1 MLSNIS
7 EKKMHV
13 VRYVLVIGWLLLILS
28 LFYDP
33 ISHYLTDPNNLA
45 SPLRDQVINR
55 ANDPN
60 TCVRVQG
67 ECLTDSPYPIAT
79 RIFWGMTVPS
89 AIAIVFIFGHETW
102 RRICPLYFLSQIPR
116 ALGLQPKLKINKNNW
131 LLENHLYLQ
140 FILLFIGLNFRIL
153 FINSARPVFGL
164 FLILTILSAI
174 TIVYLYGGR
183 SWCHY
188 VCPFGMVQMVF
199 TGPRGLIASEAH
211 TAAPKTVTQSMCRT
225 FDQNTGQEKITC
237 ISCKSPCMDID
248 AEKAYWQQL
257 TKPGRKL
264 VQYGYLGLV
273 VGYFVYYRLYAGN
286 FDYYFSGA
294 WTHEENQLS
303 TIFKP
308 GFYLFNQPI
317 PIPKLIATPLTI
329 GACVFLLC
337 LICTQLQKAYTVYLR
352 RNNPYI
358 DRELILHR
366 VFSLCTFVAFNAF
379 YVYGGRPEILRLP
392 PIVQLIFNGLVVLI
406 STLWL
411 YRTWGRNLEE
421 YKKESIADKLRRQL
435 KKLDI
440 DFTKILKNRSLDQL
454 KPDELDILAQVLP
467 EVTRRSTLQDRLQ
480 VYKGVLQESLQ
491 AANIQAANSLKM
503 LEHLRQQLNISEQE
517 HYTLL
522 TELGIEDPT
531 LIKPEEEFTQEDRYR
546 LESYREAIAALLQE
560 LVDSGMPLSEA
571 IRLKTRQIQN
581 LKREYRI
588 TKQEHFQIL
597 GGIFDS
603 VRPKAEGFLSLLEVE
618 ASRYRVLSN
627 LQSQGQTPVFVLLRK
642 LLRAKQLLIVT
653 PLLAI
658 LEMLNHDPDGI
669 QLARR
674 TGILANEVVS
684 EILQDTTAG
693 WQQRLS
699 REILQE
705 LQPSNPVAPEEITT
719 LYSDASDSIISSVH
733 PEVVEDTLLQ
743 LLQEPNPITQAASIY
758 ALVQVNPQKGKAEAN
773 QLLTNPFL
781 DDLVRE
787 TAAILAG
794 QSRSSTSV
802 LEQLL
807 SLSRQDTFELMSPEK
822 LLSWVKQAQRQG
834 EDLTQ
839 ISPRR

>member
-1 MLSNIS
+1 M
-7 EKKMHV
+7 
-13 VRYVLVIGWLLLILS
+13 
-28 LFYDP
+28 
-33 ISHYLTDPNNLA
+33 
-45 SPLRDQVINR
+45 
-55 ANDPN
+55 
-60 TCVRVQG
+60 
-67 ECLTDSPYPIAT
+67 
-79 RIFWGMTVPS
+79 
-89 AIAIVFIFGHETW
+89 
-102 RRICPLYFLSQIPR
+102 
-116 ALGLQPKLKINKNNW
+116 
-131 LLENHLYLQ
+131 
-140 FILLFIGLNFRIL
+140 
-153 FINSARPVFGL
+153 
-164 FLILTILSAI
+164 
-174 TIVYLYGGR
+174 
-183 SWCHY
+183 
-188 VCPFGMVQMVF
+188 
-199 TGPRGLIASEAH
+199 
-211 TAAPKTVTQSMCRT
+211 
-225 FDQNTGQEKITC
+225 
-237 ISCKSPCMDID
+237 
-248 AEKAYWQQL
+248 
-257 TKPGRKL
+257 
-264 VQYGYLGLV
+264 
-273 VGYFVYYRLYAGN
+273 
-286 FDYYFSGA
+286 
-294 WTHEENQLS
+294 
-303 TIFKP
+303 
-308 GFYLFNQPI
+308 
-317 PIPKLIATPLTI
+317 
-329 GACVFLLC
+329 
-337 LICTQLQKAYTVYLR
+337 
-352 RNNPYI
+352 
-358 DRELILHR
+358 
-366 VFSLCTFVAFNAF
+366 
-379 YVYGGRPEILRLP
+379 
-392 PIVQLIFNGLVVLI
+392 
-406 STLWL
+406 
-411 YRTWGRNLEE
+411 
-421 YKKESIADKLRRQL
+421 
-435 KKLDI
+435 
-440 DFTKILKNRSLDQL
+440 
-454 KPDELDILAQVLP
+454 
-467 EVTRRSTLQDRLQ
+467 
-480 VYKGVLQESLQ
+480 LQESLQ